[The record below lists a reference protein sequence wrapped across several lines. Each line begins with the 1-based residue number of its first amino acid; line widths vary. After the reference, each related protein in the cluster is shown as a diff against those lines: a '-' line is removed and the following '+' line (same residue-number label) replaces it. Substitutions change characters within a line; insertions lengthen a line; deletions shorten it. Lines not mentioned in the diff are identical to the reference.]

1 MGNNLDVMRSR
12 DAKQPLSE
20 WLVSCRLIKSV
31 YINSSAINLFWQS
44 LRSVVVGRLPAT
56 WNETDKCYIL
66 FAFGKSINKIG
77 GVCRLCH
84 HHHVSVW
91 LSVCLYRP
99 VPSIIIWK
107 RGWFGNSE
115 HTNHSNHH
123 STFLVKPTDCVLCC
137 SPRWMILI
145 SHVPTKLLPLSA
157 SENRAKNTNQW
168 YFIRHVFSFS
178 ITGRLRWRGD
188 NNNVQVW
195 PGTIG
200 MHWVHSRKLYCER
213 IYRGQI
219 TINISQVVGRVTI
232 WGMGLG

>member
-66 FAFGKSINKIG
+66 CAFGKSINKIG

-91 LSVCLYRP
+91 LSVCLSRP
-99 VPSIIIWK
+99 VPSRPSSYESAADSETRSTPIILIIIQ
-107 RGWFGNSE
+107 R
-115 HTNHSNHH
+115 
-123 STFLVKPTDCVLCC
+123 FLSSPPTVCC
-137 SPRWMILI
+137 AARPG
-145 SHVPTKLLPLSA
+145 
-157 SENRAKNTNQW
+157 EW
-168 YFIRHVFSFS
+168 Y
-178 ITGRLRWRGD
+178 
-188 NNNVQVW
+188 
-195 PGTIG
+195 
-200 MHWVHSRKLYCER
+200 
-213 IYRGQI
+213 
-219 TINISQVVGRVTI
+219 
-232 WGMGLG
+232 